1 VDTTNPHSN
10 TACTEEAGILQ
21 CSGDSMNFDSS
32 LKQLLRTVSGGTDCI
47 TFRKT
52 TKENHKFA
60 LEYCARL
67 LRFTVAHHGPVR
79 DHHIQPELR
88 RDAMAELLR
97 FLQDEI
103 GVAPLGEVIVAG
115 RKAKARSKPKA
126 KSKAKSKAESKARAK
141 SKAKAKSKAS
151 KAKAG
156 RRKT

>member
-1 VDTTNPHSN
+1 
-10 TACTEEAGILQ
+10 
-21 CSGDSMNFDSS
+21 
-32 LKQLLRTVSGGTDCI
+32 
-47 TFRKT
+47 
-52 TKENHKFA
+52 
-60 LEYCARL
+60 YCARL

-141 SKAKAKSKAS
+141 SKAKSKAS

-156 RRKT
+156 RRKTRRRKSRR